1 MNQPQ
6 PFKPSPLTRLE
17 NASRILRAAG
27 LSLPGPAAAEKP
39 IVSLLREIA
48 PLGEAKTA
56 VIAKTLSSL
65 EDFNELVR
73 SELVSSNAGAGYAKI
88 ADLFDSIRED
98 SRRQIEQMA
107 DGKID
112 FSERIA
118 NHWTRLRHGSIPNRF
133 EKIKAEADGVFN
145 STERQLSGERAI
157 LTAYSEVRLG
167 VKEASILAADL
178 RDTANQ
184 DLENSQEALR
194 VAQERV
200 DALDAQAADR
210 PGLEVRRD
218 EAIATT
224 QQSERRYQVALDL
237 ANNLSIAYNTGDV
250 VMARLTQM
258 TEAKQRVLQQS
269 VSFMST
275 NDGVMTALAATLTAT
290 NSLHASTQ
298 TLDQLKDGANRAL
311 DTLADVGGQ
320 VTEAAVR
327 AGHAPTIRAENL
339 GRLVDSIVD
348 FQVRSREFAAA
359 ERAAAVDNEQEIR
372 RIVEAGRQRLA
383 ALAIETARSNP
394 SAGVDTSPQQITHQ
408 P

>member
-6 PFKPSPLTRLE
+6 TFKPSPLTRLE

-27 LSLPGPAAAEKP
+27 LSLPGVRTDEKP

-73 SELVSSNAGAGYAKI
+73 SELVSANVGEGYAAI

-107 DGKID
+107 DGKLD
-112 FSERIA
+112 LSERLA
-118 NHWTRLRHGSIPNRF
+118 NAWTRLRHGSIPNRF
-133 EKIKAEADGVFN
+133 EKIKAEADKVFV

-178 RDTANQ
+178 RDTASQ
-184 DLENSQEALR
+184 TLEKAQEDLRL
-194 VAQERV
+194 AQERV
-200 DALDAQAADR
+200 DAVDAQDANR

-218 EAIATT
+218 EAIAAA
-224 QQSERRYQVALDL
+224 QQAERRYQVALDL

-250 VMARLTQM
+250 VMARLTQ
-258 TEAKQRVLQQS
+258 TTDAKQRVLQQS

-298 TLDQLKDGANRAL
+298 TLEQLKDGANRAL

-339 GRLVDSIVD
+339 ARLVDSIVD
-348 FQVRSREFAAA
+348 FQVRSREFAAT
-359 ERAAAVDNEQEIR
+359 ERQAAIENEQEIR

-383 ALAIETARSNP
+383 ALAIENARGNAP
-394 SAGVDTSPQQITHQ
+394 AAGESAQITQ
-408 P
+408 SS

>member
-27 LSLPGPAAAEKP
+27 LALPGVRTDEKP

-73 SELVSSNAGAGYAKI
+73 SELVTANVGEGYAAI

-107 DGKID
+107 DGKLD
-112 FSERIA
+112 FSERMTNA
-118 NHWTRLRHGSIPNRF
+118 WTRMRHGSIPNRF
-133 EKIKAEADGVFN
+133 EKIKGEADKVFV
-145 STERQLSGERAI
+145 STERQLNGERAI
-157 LTAYSEVRLG
+157 LMAYSEVRLG
-167 VKEASILAADL
+167 VKEASILGADL
-178 RDTANQ
+178 RDVAHQTLEQAQ
-184 DLENSQEALR
+184 ADLKL
-194 VAQERV
+194 AQELV
-200 DALDAQAADR
+200 DATASEAPDR
-210 PGLEVRRD
+210 AGLEVRRD
-218 EAIATT
+218 EAIGAT
-224 QQSERRYQVALDL
+224 QQAERRYQIALDL

-250 VMARLTQM
+250 VMARLNQT
-258 TEAKQRVLQQS
+258 TDAKQRVLQQS

-290 NSLHASTQ
+290 NTLHASTQ
-298 TLDQLKDGANRAL
+298 TLEQLKDGANRAL
-311 DTLADVGGQ
+311 DTLTTIGGQ
-320 VTEAAVR
+320 VAEAAVR

-339 GRLVDSIVD
+339 ARLVDSIVD
-348 FQVRSREFAAA
+348 FQVRSREFAEN
-359 ERAAAVDNEQEIR
+359 ERAAAIENEKEIR

-383 ALAIETARSNP
+383 ALAVEQARGSRP
-394 SAGVDTSPQQITHQ
+394 AAPVEVAPVQITQ
-408 P
+408 Q